1 MSHERRTPLN
11 AVLGFSE
18 ILKTEAFGPLGSK
31 RYKDYADDIHAS
43 GSHLLSLIND
53 LLDMSKIEA
62 GKYRLHRER
71 ESLAAIVAAVGR
83 MMRGRAAGSD
93 LMLQVE
99 GPDPPPNDEFAVRAL
114 QNRTAAVR

>member
-71 ESLAAIVAAVGR
+71 ESLAAILAAVGR
-83 MMRGRAAGSD
+83 MMRGRAAEPD
-93 LMLQVE
+93 IMLQVE
-99 GPDPPPNDEFAVRAL
+99 GPDPTQIRKG
-114 QNRTAAVR
+114 